1 MIKKTG
7 FIRSFYLQQ
16 LMKKLI
22 LFILLGVSPIVSSY
36 GQMAILRDNG
46 TGMPITANPYIG
58 VKGSAYLEDF
68 KKGVLYLNNGLKVE
82 GLQIALNAY
91 SNNLEYKIDGGQF
104 SYGPDKLTKFT
115 YSSSSGELIEF
126 TSEYEVPTI
135 KKKRFVQIVEKGKYS
150 LLYHP
155 YKVMTD
161 DPSATYGAQAAKV
174 FQDEQDIFVAVDEKV
189 YLLKNKEKVLKEV
202 FGSDAEKAIAFIK
215 SQKVNFKEMN
225 ELKALIQEL
234 NKK

>member
-16 LMKKLI
+16 LMKKI
-22 LFILLGVSPIVSSY
+22 IVFILLGVSPFVTSY

-46 TGMPITANPYIG
+46 TGIPITANPYIG

>member
-16 LMKKLI
+16 LMKKI
-22 LFILLGVSPIVSSY
+22 IVFILLGVSPFVTSY

>member
-1 MIKKTG
+1 M
-7 FIRSFYLQQ
+7 
-16 LMKKLI
+16 MKKI
-22 LFILLGVSPIVSSY
+22 FFFILLGVSPMVSN
-36 GQMAILRDNG
+36 GQLAILRDNG

-82 GLQIALNAY
+82 GLNIALNAY
-91 SNNLEYKIDGGQF
+91 SNNLEYKLDGGQF
-104 SYGPDKLTKFT
+104 SYGPDKLSKFT
-115 YSSSSGELIEF
+115 YTSSSGELIEF

-135 KKKRFVQIVEKGKYS
+135 KKKRFVQVLEKGKYS
-150 LLYHP
+150 LLFHP

-174 FQDEQDIFVAVDEKV
+174 FQDEQDIFVAVDGKV
-189 YLLKNKEKVLKEV
+189 YLLKNKEKVLKEA
-202 FGSDAEKAIAFIK
+202 FGADAEKAIAFIK

-225 ELKALIQEL
+225 ELKALIQEM